1 MDSKGASREPS
12 RSPPPPESERPAK
25 RAKHNGSEEIALA
38 ATLPPDSW
46 AMVMDYVPLSD
57 VISLA
62 LTCREIYYDAIPL
75 VTTLHI
81 RKAKE
86 MDCGLSRHFRDVRDI
101 FIYSLVQSEMMT
113 FGDDG
118 EEEEDVQRIDFET
131 CIRAASF
138 LSNNFPKLER
148 VFFGSRDSNVVDEVL
163 VPYVS
168 RSVALLVTSPVGDL
182 KSAQSNMSILIETLS
197 AAFRCGA
204 LPQKLSIKGLCCVN
218 FGSRVGCASCQR
230 ACER

>member
-113 FGDDG
+113 FRDDG

-168 RSVALLVTSPVGDL
+168 ISGPVGDR

-218 FGSRVGCASCQR
+218 FGYRVGDCASCQR

>member
-1 MDSKGASREPS
+1 MDSNEASREPS
-12 RSPPPPESERPAK
+12 RSPPPPESERPEK
-25 RAKHNGSEEIALA
+25 RAKHNGPEEIALA

-57 VISLA
+57 VISLSLA
-62 LTCREIYYDAIPL
+62 CREIYYDAIPL

-118 EEEEDVQRIDFET
+118 EEEEDFQRIDFET

-138 LSNNFPKLER
+138 LSNNFTKLER

-168 RSVALLVTSPVGDL
+168 ISGPVGDR
-182 KSAQSNMSILIETLS
+182 KSAQSNMSILIDTLS

-218 FGSRVGCASCQR
+218 FGYMVGDWTGDCASCQR